1 MPLCDNP
8 RLTFISDPIRS
19 TPGAPQRGARAS
31 STKRARARP
40 LSYPEKY
47 HISMRAA
54 AAVAVL
60 LAAHASAALGPEG
73 TELGELGVDPETL
86 AAVPP
91 AVLAVVGALVDHAG
105 EMVRGEMDAMRGEMR
120 ALRADNSELSRRL
133 GSLERVESE
142 CNRTAGGGEAAAGP
156 AAPPHAAARRRAQS
170 PVGESVRII
179 KPQVVRCGQPSAD
192 GIPRADV
199 CDAGHRRAQ
208 ADDSCDADEL
218 AWRMDGINS
227 ACCDDPSEDC
237 SGGYPT
243 TCNTDCATLFLAFWD
258 ECRSALG
265 KSSRNYE
272 PVVAMC
278 EAVVSATPPLAQQ
291 LNVACSDGT
300 AAADCVPP
308 CSEDL
313 HGDLLLLDIEGH
325 DSKFACELRHGLYSW
340 VGPAVRARP
349 PYRSGRPVAACCCV
363 PLSLPRCGVR
373 VSSRRSFLI

>member
-1 MPLCDNP
+1 
-8 RLTFISDPIRS
+8 
-19 TPGAPQRGARAS
+19 
-31 STKRARARP
+31 
-40 LSYPEKY
+40 
-47 HISMRAA
+47 MRAA
-54 AAVAVL
+54 AAVAAVL

-91 AVLAVVGALVDHAG
+91 AVLAVVGALVDRAG
-105 EMVRGEMDAMRGEMR
+105 ETVRGEMDAMRGEMDAMRGEMR

-142 CNRTAGGGEAAAGP
+142 WNRTAGGGEAAADP
-156 AAPPHAAARRRAQS
+156 RRRAQYIPEPEHPPS
-170 PVGESVRII
+170 LGEPVRII

-243 TCNTDCATLFLAFWD
+243 ACNTDCATLFLAFWD

-278 EAVVSATPPLAQQ
+278 EAVVSAAPPLAQQ

>member
-1 MPLCDNP
+1 MDALF
-8 RLTFISDPIRS
+8 T
-19 TPGAPQRGARAS
+19 AV
-31 STKRARARP
+31 
-40 LSYPEKY
+40 
-47 HISMRAA
+47 
-54 AAVAVL
+54 VAVL
-60 LAAHASAALGPEG
+60 LAAHASAAAAAVLGERSEDDSATG
-73 TELGELGVDPETL
+73 GVRMHMELGELGVDPDTL

-91 AVLAVVGALVDHAG
+91 AVLAVVGALLDHAG
-105 EMVRGEMDAMRGEMR
+105 ELVRGEMDEMRGEMR

-142 CNRTAGGGEAAAGP
+142 WNRTAGGGEAADP
-156 AAPPHAAARRRAQS
+156 RRRAQYIPEPEHPPS
-170 PVGESVRII
+170 LGEPVRII

-313 HGDLLLLDIEGH
+313 HGDLMLLDIEGH